1 MGVSPM
7 YFLAQKMSET
17 RMSQRRVSVLSVVQ
31 IPVTSTL
38 NGIIMKLIQK
48 LFHPRPASTPTTGEA
63 TRQQGVAQAGI
74 GLGQVPGFLPPQ
86 SGTYGVYR
94 RMSGHPTLALA
105 KSIVTAPILAGSWS
119 FEARR
124 PDGKRPRRN
133 PPGDGVRSDPIDRLL
148 EDRCRF
154 IQRQIEPMRTAF
166 LVEALR
172 ALEFGWRPFEKVWEV
187 NNGQVILTRLKP
199 LLPDFTYLQVDA
211 HGNFAGIVQMEV
223 RLPVDKAFIYTY
235 DGEAGNLYG
244 RSRHENAR
252 QAWSCWQQVDDRTA
266 QLATKVSAIIP
277 LVHYPIGQS
286 RDANGQQRDNG
297 DLADVILN
305 GLGSGRGVKLPNL
318 FASTED
324 PRLSAELAGKSS
336 WMVSFLEAANAA
348 HNLTGLTERQR
359 YYDAL
364 MFRAWLRPERVG
376 LESKHGSRADASKH
390 TETGLTDSELLHADI
405 CDQLNRGVVDE
416 ILTYNFGVDSAGSVY
431 VSPSPLQETK
441 RALLQKLLEAVW
453 GNTSTLKQ
461 FLAQTDMD
469 AVFDVLEIPRGNQP
483 VAFQ

>member
-1 MGVSPM
+1 
-7 YFLAQKMSET
+7 
-17 RMSQRRVSVLSVVQ
+17 
-31 IPVTSTL
+31 
-38 NGIIMKLIQK
+38 MKLIEK
-48 LFHPRPASTPTTGEA
+48 LFGVRAVSTPATGEE
-63 TRQQGVAQAGI
+63 TRQQGVAMAGI

-86 SGTYGVYR
+86 PGTYGVYR

-124 PDGKRPRRN
+124 PDGRRPRRSPVGN
-133 PPGDGVRSDPIDRLL
+133 GVQSDPIDRLL

-154 IQRQIEPMRTAF
+154 VQRQIEPMRSAF
-166 LVEALR
+166 LGESLR
-172 ALEFGWRPFEKVWEV
+172 ALEFGWRPFEKVWDVRE
-187 NNGQVILTRLKP
+187 GAVILRGLKP

-211 HGNFAGIVQMEV
+211 HGNFAGIIQMDV
-223 RLPVDKAFIYTY
+223 RLATEKSFIYTY

-277 LVHYPIGQS
+277 LVHYPLGQS
-286 RDANGQQRDNG
+286 RDAAGQQRDNG

-318 FASTED
+318 FSSTED
-324 PRLSAELAGKSS
+324 PRLSADLAGKSS
-336 WMVSFLEAANAA
+336 WMVSFLEAANASQ
-348 HNLTGLTERQR
+348 NLTGLTERQR

-376 LESKHGSRADASKH
+376 LESRHGSRADASKH

-405 CDQLNRGVVDE
+405 CDQFNRGVVDE
-416 ILTYNFGVDSAGSVY
+416 LLTFNFGPEAAGSVY
-431 VSPSPLQETK
+431 VSPAPLQEAK

-453 GNTSTLKQ
+453 GNPATLGQ
-461 FLAQTDMD
+461 FLQQADMD
-469 AVFDVLEIPRGNQP
+469 AVFDVLEIPRGDVP
-483 VAFQ
+483 IAFQ

>member
-1 MGVSPM
+1 
-7 YFLAQKMSET
+7 
-17 RMSQRRVSVLSVVQ
+17 
-31 IPVTSTL
+31 
-38 NGIIMKLIQK
+38 MKLIEK
-48 LFHPRPASTPTTGEA
+48 LFGIRSAVAPVVGEQ

-74 GLGQVPGFLPPQ
+74 GLGQLPGFLSPQ
-86 SGTYGVYR
+86 PGTYGVYR
-94 RMSGHPTLALA
+94 RMSAHPTLALA

-124 PDGKRPRRN
+124 PDGKRRRRAVI
-133 PPGDGVRSDPIDRLL
+133 GDGVQSDPIDQML

-154 IQRQIEPMRTAF
+154 VQRQIEPMRAAF

-172 ALEFGWRPFEKVWEV
+172 ALEFGWRPFEKVWDV
-187 NNGQVILTRLKP
+187 RDGSVILRRLKP
-199 LLPDFTYLQVDA
+199 LLPDFTFLQVDA
-211 HGNFAGIVQMEV
+211 NGNFAGVAQMDV
-223 RLPVDKAFIYTY
+223 RLPVEKAFIYSY

-277 LVHYPIGQS
+277 LVHYPLGQS
-286 RDANGQQRDNG
+286 RDASGQLRDNG

-318 FASTED
+318 FANSED
-324 PRLSAELAGKSS
+324 PRLSADLAGKSS

-376 LESKHGSRADASKH
+376 LESQHGSRADASKH
-390 TETGLTDSELLHADI
+390 TETGLTDSELVHADI
-405 CDQLNRGVVDE
+405 CDQFNRGVVDE
-416 ILTYNFGVDSAGSVY
+416 LLTYNFGSGTVGSVY
-431 VSPSPLQETK
+431 VSPSPLQEAK
-441 RALLQKLLEAVW
+441 RALLQKLMQAVW
-453 GNTSTLKQ
+453 GNAATLGQ

-469 AVFDVLEIPRGNQP
+469 AVFDVLEIPRADVP
-483 VAFQ
+483 IHFQY